1 MANGTNQNIFHAM
14 IKKKKLKTKQ
24 KHKNM
29 IETFYKALHPKEMR

>member
-14 IKKKKLKTKQ
+14 IKKLKTKQ